1 MTQHMKQTS
10 EKKWSLGPCSQSQK
24 SLGEGR
30 YTERCCLSE
39 GIHILTCK
47 AGRNENDWSS
57 NVVMILGHRFC
68 EDFVGYEAVIPI
80 NISGILMNSGII
92 YMNNTVLIII
102 LHTHIVKSVLSYFSS
117 FDIRINRCA
126 THSIKR
132 KRTGR

>member
-80 NISGILMNSGII
+80 NISGIFMNSGII
-92 YMNNTVLIII
+92 CMNNTLLIII
-102 LHTHIVKSVLSYFSS
+102 LHTYIVKSAVSYFSS
-117 FDIRINRCA
+117 FGIRINLSA
-126 THSIKR
+126 TPSIKR
-132 KRTGR
+132 KRAGR

>member
-24 SLGEGR
+24 GLGEGR

-68 EDFVGYEAVIPI
+68 DDFVGHEAYIAI
-80 NISGILMNSGII
+80 NVSGTII
-92 YMNNTVLIII
+92 YGQMGLYNI
-102 LHTHIVKSVLSYFSS
+102 LHNVMVIL
-117 FDIRINRCA
+117 
-126 THSIKR
+126 
-132 KRTGR
+132 